1 MKDTSKQKFQ
11 VKKVE
16 ELHYQSNQWKSNL
29 SFLRDEL
36 TFINQLL
43 HSYVFE
49 PNTPNLFERLQNY
62 QDQLK
67 KVNSEEI
74 GLQQLIA
81 KHETDL
87 GGMLECSDDI
97 CDEEYYGKHKAL
109 EAQITDCLLNFRE
122 LKAEIFN
129 YAGGILKKRKPTN

>member
-1 MKDTSKQKFQ
+1 MKNTETQNFKA
-11 VKKVE
+11 KKVE
-16 ELHYQSNQWKSNL
+16 ELHSQSNQWKSNL
-29 SFLRDEL
+29 CFLRDEL

-67 KVNSEEI
+67 KVSTEEV
-74 GLQQLIA
+74 GLQQRIE

-87 GGMLECSDDI
+87 GGMLETSDDI
-97 CDEEYYGKHKAL
+97 NDKEYYNKHEAL
-109 EAQITDCLLNFRE
+109 NTLVTDCLLNFRD
-122 LKAEIFN
+122 LKSEIFN
-129 YAGGILKKRKPTN
+129 YAGGILKQRKPGT